1 LADNLENIVKILFS
15 LYYWVIIAYIFM
27 SWVPNLRET
36 QIGQLIGKVVE
47 PYLQPFRKIIPSIG
61 MIDISPIVALLSLYF
76 IEKGVIAVIYIIAGL
91 F

>member
-1 LADNLENIVKILFS
+1 MADNLENIVKILFS